1 MNLLRNRRPM
11 PPIIRGLTANHW
23 TLAATIC
30 ALLLLAPGASGA
42 AEAWRSSFSVTPVWQ
57 GNAKLDNGGDFDAAG
72 IAIRVS
78 TSTGFGAGHRAGVAL
93 HYDHLDYDFSRQT
106 GFGDAPWGEVQRFGF
121 GVPLLF
127 SGAGGWSYGVTP
139 SVEWAGE
146 QGADSSESMVYGG
159 IASATRAFAP
169 DRRLGF
175 GVGVFSQLEE
185 TTVIPILIVNWRLS
199 ERWSLVNPLP
209 AGPVGPAGLELDYR
223 FDNGWR
229 LGLGATSRSLR
240 FRLSDTGPTPG
251 GVGEQRGVPVF
262 LRLSA
267 NISDQAS
274 LVLYAGAI
282 VEGELRVE
290 DSRGNKLREDSFDPA
305 PLLGATF
312 RMRF

>member
-1 MNLLRNRRPM
+1 M
-11 PPIIRGLTANHW
+11 PPNIRGLTANHW
-23 TLAATIC
+23 TRAATIC

-42 AEAWRSSFSVTPVWQ
+42 AEAGRSSFSVTPVWQ
-57 GNAKLDNGGDFDAAG
+57 GNAKLDNGGDFDAIG
-72 IAIRVS
+72 VAIRIGR
-78 TSTGFGAGHRAGVAL
+78 STGFGAGHRAGVAL

-106 GFGDAPWGEVQRFGF
+106 AFGDAPWGEVQRFGF

-127 SGAGGWSYGVTP
+127 SGSGGWSYGVTP
-139 SVEWAGE
+139 SVEWARE

-159 IASATRAFAP
+159 IASVTRAFAP

-267 NISDQAS
+267 NLSDQAS

-282 VEGELRVE
+282 VEGEVRVE
-290 DSRGNKLREDSFDPA
+290 DSGGNKLREQSFDPA

-312 RMRF
+312 RMGF

>member
-1 MNLLRNRRPM
+1 M
-11 PPIIRGLTANHW
+11 PPNIRGFTAHRC
-23 TLAATIC
+23 TLAATVC
-30 ALLLLAPGASGA
+30 AMLLLAPGASGA
-42 AEAWRSSFSVTPVWQ
+42 ADPWQSSFSVTSVWQ
-57 GNAKLDNGGDFDAAG
+57 GNAKLDNGGDFDATG
-72 IAIRVS
+72 IAIRVG
-78 TSTGFGAGHRAGVAL
+78 TSTGFGADHRAGVAL

-106 GFGDAPWGEVQRFGF
+106 AFGDAPWGQVQRFGF
-121 GVPLLF
+121 SVPLLF

-146 QGADSSESMVYGG
+146 QGADSGESMIYGG
-159 IASATRAFAP
+159 IASAIRAFAP

-175 GVGVFSQLEE
+175 GVGVFRQLEE
-185 TTVIPILIVNWRLS
+185 TSVIPILIVNWRLS

-290 DSRGNKLREDSFDPA
+290 DSGGNKLGAESFDPA
-305 PLLGATF
+305 PLLGGTF
-312 RMRF
+312 RTRF

>member
-1 MNLLRNRRPM
+1 MLPNV
-11 PPIIRGLTANHW
+11 RGLTVDHW
-23 TLAATIC
+23 IRAAAIV
-30 ALLLLAPGASGA
+30 AMLLAPGASGA
-42 AEAWRSSFSVTPVWQ
+42 AETWRSSLSVTPVWQ
-57 GNAKLDNGGDFDAAG
+57 GNAKLDAGGDFDATG
-72 IAIRVS
+72 VAIRVG
-78 TSTGFGAGHRAGVAL
+78 TSKGFGAGHRAGIAL
-93 HYDHLDYDFSRQT
+93 NYDYLDYDFSGLT
-106 GFGDAPWGEVQRFGF
+106 AFGGSPWDDVQRVGF
-121 GVPLLF
+121 SVPLLF
-127 SGAGGWSYGVTP
+127 NGAGGWSYGVTP

-146 QGADSSESMVYGG
+146 KGSDSGESMVYGG
-159 IASATRAFAP
+159 IASAIREFAP

-185 TTVIPILIVNWRLS
+185 TKVIPLLIVNWRLS

-223 FDNGWR
+223 LDNGWR

-251 GVGEQRGVPVF
+251 GVGEQQGIPVF

-267 NISDQAS
+267 DISDQAS

-290 DSRGNKLREDSFDPA
+290 DSDGKKLREDSFDPA